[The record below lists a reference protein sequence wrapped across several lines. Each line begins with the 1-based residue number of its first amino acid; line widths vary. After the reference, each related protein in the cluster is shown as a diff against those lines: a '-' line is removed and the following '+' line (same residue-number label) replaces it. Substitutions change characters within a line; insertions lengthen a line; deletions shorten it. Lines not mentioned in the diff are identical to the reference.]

1 MVIKRILTG
10 VMVASGI
17 TVTGNFL
24 PTQAQQ
30 PCFLQGA
37 NGQNLDLGHLCGGQ
51 SASTT
56 KTGAST
62 ASNFFQVPIKR
73 RESGI
78 PVVEVTFNGKH
89 TFEMLFDTGA
99 SGITITTDMA
109 KKMGIKSQFGGMAET
124 AGGKVPIGIGRV
136 SSVKAGQV
144 VGQNLSVAITPSL
157 SGLGLLGQEFYGHYD
172 VTIKQNM
179 IEMRPRK

>member
-1 MVIKRILTG
+1 MVIKTLLTG
-10 VMVASGI
+10 LI
-17 TVTGNFL
+17 TATSFTIAFNST

-30 PCFLQGA
+30 SCFLQGA
-37 NGQNLDLGHLCGGQ
+37 NGQNLDLGHLCGNQ
-51 SASTT
+51 SGSSSKNASVSS
-56 KTGAST
+56 A
-62 ASNFFQVPIKR
+62 NLFQVPIKR
-73 RESGI
+73 REAGI

-109 KKMGIKSQFGGMAET
+109 AKMGIKAQFGGMAET

-144 VGQNLSVAITPSL
+144 VGQNLAVAITPSL

-179 IEMRPRK
+179 IEMRARK